1 MRTSRVGENLFQFEP
16 RCMNQSMALDK
27 SKRWNMGFNNWNV
40 SYEVW
45 TVTRSRRKKRRLRY
59 CVVFVRETKLLR
71 QRERK
76 REGQGIT
83 KIRNNLWKLL
93 LSMSL
98 LYCFLLFFCWVVV
111 QFKKE
116 RKWFHINLCDVIFLW
131 KNEIK

>member
-98 LYCFLLFFCWVVV
+98 LYCYFPLFSVEWFLKRK
-111 QFKKE
+111 FKKE
-116 RKWFHINLCDVIFLW
+116 RKKMVSYWFFCVMLFF
-131 KNEIK
+131 